1 MINASGNSQ
10 FAVLQIIT
18 HYSLPLVHKYERVLK
33 VIVETAYLSDSELE
47 KRVKSLHKPTLNQFT
62 MSELLVNLFPTSES
76 IPEPIRI
83 KKAIEQ
89 REYLI
94 DGELKIWT
102 GNLNPVL
109 SPVVVKEGIE
119 FKQQIIGST
128 PLLTTKESLEAL
140 DAAVKAYDLGHGV
153 WPTMSVTERIEHVE
167 KFLAAM
173 RTQRSEVVKLLMWEI
188 GKTQKDS
195 EKEFDRTCDYIVDTI
210 KAYKDLDRNSAKLIE
225 EQGFMAQIRRVPI
238 GVSLCMGPY
247 NYPLN
252 ETFTTLI
259 PALIMGNTVVFK
271 PAKYGVLL
279 IRPLI
284 EAFRDSF
291 PAGVINIIYGR
302 GRETVGALMETGKID
317 VFAFIGTNKGANEL
331 KKLHPKSHRLKAIL
345 GLDAKNPAIVL
356 PDADIDNA
364 VSECILGSL
373 SFNGQRCTALKI
385 IFVHKSI
392 LDVFLKK
399 FCDEVK
405 KLKPG
410 MPWDSGVSL
419 TPLPEP
425 GKVDFLR
432 ELVKDA
438 EQHGATVVNEDGG
451 QFSHTFFYPAVLYP
465 VNSKMRIYAEE
476 QFGPIVP
483 IVPFDED
490 DEAIEYVLNSNY
502 GQQVSIFGMDSKRIA
517 KLMDAFVNQVGR
529 INLNTQSQRGPDTF
543 PFNGRKDSAEGT
555 LSVADALRV
564 FSIRTI
570 VATKSTEG
578 NKHII
583 SNIIRNR
590 ESAFLS
596 TDYIF

>member
-1 MINASGNSQ
+1 
-10 FAVLQIIT
+10 
-18 HYSLPLVHKYERVLK
+18 
-33 VIVETAYLSDSELE
+33 
-47 KRVKSLHKPTLNQFT
+47 
-62 MSELLVNLFPTSES
+62 MSEFLATIFPEEKN
-76 IPEPIRI
+76 IPEQFRI
-83 KKAIEQ
+83 NETVDQ

-94 DGELKIWT
+94 NGEMKIWN

-109 SPVVVKEGIE
+109 SPVFIKEGNE
-119 FKQQIIGST
+119 YKQKVIGST

-140 DAAVKAYDLGHGV
+140 DAAVKAYNLGNGE
-153 WPTMSVTERIEHVE
+153 WPTKSVTERIEHVE
-167 KFLAAM
+167 KFLVAM
-173 RTQRSEVVKLLMWEI
+173 RAQRESVVKLLMWEI
-188 GKTQKDS
+188 GKTLKDS

-210 KAYKDLDRNSAKLIE
+210 KAYKELDRESAKLTE
-225 EQGFMAQIRRVPI
+225 DQGFMAQIRRVPL

-284 EAFRDSF
+284 EAFRTSF

-356 PDADIDNA
+356 PDADLDNA
-364 VSECILGSL
+364 VNECITGSL

-385 IFVHKSI
+385 LFVHRSVVDQFI
-392 LDVFLKK
+392 SK
-399 FCDEVK
+399 FNDSVK

-410 MPWDSGVSL
+410 MPWDSGAAL

-425 GKVDFLR
+425 GKVEYLQA
-432 ELVKDA
+432 LVDDA
-438 EQHGATVVNEDGG
+438 KQHGAKVMNENGG
-451 QFSHTFFYPAVLYP
+451 AHLNSFFYPAVVYP
-465 VNSKMRIYAEE
+465 VNAKMRLYAEE
-476 QFGPIVP
+476 QFGPVIP
-483 IVPFDED
+483 IVPFDD
-490 DEAIEYVLNSNY
+490 DQEAIDYVVNSNF
-502 GQQVSIFGMDSKRIA
+502 GQQVSIFGTTSKRIA
-517 KLMDAFVNQVGR
+517 VLIDAFSNQVGR
-529 INLNTQSQRGPDTF
+529 INLNAQSQRGPDTF

-555 LSVADALRV
+555 LSIADALRV

-570 VATKSTEG
+570 VATKNIDS
-578 NKHII
+578 NKQII
-583 SNIIRNR
+583 SNIIRNH
-590 ESAFLS
+590 ESQFLS

>member
-1 MINASGNSQ
+1 MSQ
-10 FAVLQIIT
+10 ILANVF
-18 HYSLPLVHKYERVLK
+18 PEED
-33 VIVETAYLSDSELE
+33 VIPDAYKISET
-47 KRVKSLHKPTLNQFT
+47 
-62 MSELLVNLFPTSES
+62 
-76 IPEPIRI
+76 
-83 KKAIEQ
+83 IEQ

-94 DGELKIWT
+94 NGEMKTWA
-102 GNLNPVL
+102 GSLNPVL
-109 SPVVVKEGIE
+109 SPVFIKENGSY
-119 FKQQIIGST
+119 KQKIIGST
-128 PLLTTKESLEAL
+128 PLLTSTEALEAL
-140 DAAVKAYDLGHGV
+140 DAAVKAYDLGQGL

-173 RTQRSEVVKLLMWEI
+173 REQRTAVVKLLMWEI
-188 GKTQKDS
+188 GKTLKDS

-225 EQGFMAQIRRVPI
+225 EQGFMAQIRRVPL

-271 PAKYGVLL
+271 PAKFGVLL

-284 EAFRDSF
+284 EAFRDNF
-291 PAGVINIIYGR
+291 PPGVINIIYGR

-317 VFAFIGTNKGANEL
+317 VFAFIGTNKGANDL
-331 KKLHPKSHRLKAIL
+331 KRLHPKPHRLKSIL

-356 PDADIDNA
+356 HDADIDNA
-364 VSECILGSL
+364 VSECITGSL

-385 IFVHKSI
+385 LFVHRSI
-392 LDVFLKK
+392 LDSFLEK
-399 FCDEVK
+399 FNAAIK

-410 MPWDSGVSL
+410 MPWDNGASL

-425 GKVDFLR
+425 GKVEYLR
-432 ELVKDA
+432 ELVEDA
-438 EQHGATVVNEDGG
+438 KKHGATVINENGG
-451 QFSHTFFYPAVLYP
+451 ESMNSFFYPAVVYP
-465 VNSKMRIYAEE
+465 VNSKMRLYSEE
-476 QFGPIVP
+476 QFGPVVP
-483 IVPFDED
+483 IVPFDDD
-490 DEAIEYVLNSNY
+490 DEAIDYVINSNY
-502 GQQVSIFGMDSKRIA
+502 GQQVSIFGTDSRNIA
-517 KLMDAFVNQVGR
+517 KFIDAFVNQLGR
-529 INLNTQSQRGPDTF
+529 ININAQSQRGPDTF

-555 LSVADALRV
+555 LSIADALRV
-564 FSIRTI
+564 FSMRTL
-570 VATKSTEG
+570 VATKNTDS
-578 NKHII
+578 NKQII